1 MRHSSFH
8 RQCSDCALGLLPK
21 QAQPF
26 SSLPTQ
32 HPRGGARAHL
42 GSRAASRLGPG
53 SWRRGAGL
61 FPLGSHPLWPGV
73 PAAPARS
80 RPVSILEL
88 GGRGRGRPGREQGCG
103 AVGKLRRRGKGVRT
117 QGRSAA
123 PQLHSFSCSGERGR
137 EREEA
142 RAGLGAVTLGPQ
154 LERSRAAG
162 RPRGGPRVGGRRPGA
177 QAPGSQI
184 LGLGPSFLKYPGIK
198 PSYIKYLGLESQPLQ
213 TWVSVLYNLK
223 YLGFRTLRAPVSGA
237 HSPDVQISDS
247 SLVLANIR
255 GSDPTIGNPG
265 FSNCRPRVGGGLDR
279 EVRSG
284 CHPLPSRGGF
294 PGPPLRKGE
303 S

>member
-1 MRHSSFH
+1 MAWRPC
-8 RQCSDCALGLLPK
+8 RACALPPGL
-21 QAQPF
+21 
-26 SSLPTQ
+26 
-32 HPRGGARAHL
+32 HL
-42 GSRAASRLGPG
+42 GIGRKREREAGTR
-53 SWRRGAGL
+53 AGL
-61 FPLGSHPLWPGV
+61 W
-73 PAAPARS
+73 
-80 RPVSILEL
+80 
-88 GGRGRGRPGREQGCG
+88 CG
-103 AVGKLRRRGKGVRT
+103 GKLRRRGKGVRT

-137 EREEA
+137 ERKEA
-142 RAGLGAVTLGPQ
+142 RAGVGAVTLGPQ

-198 PSYIKYLGLESQPLQ
+198 PSYIRYLGLESQPLQ

-247 SLVLANIR
+247 FLVLANIR

>member
-1 MRHSSFH
+1 MARFRAFFAQLLAPLLYSSQPLSCTQAQTTAFLPCAPPSELALATSSVAARKLGGRMRHSSFH
-8 RQCSDCALGLLPK
+8 RQSSDCALGLLPK

-198 PSYIKYLGLESQPLQ
+198 PSYIKYLGL
-213 TWVSVLYNLK
+213 
-223 YLGFRTLRAPVSGA
+223 
-237 HSPDVQISDS
+237 
-247 SLVLANIR
+247 
-255 GSDPTIGNPG
+255 
-265 FSNCRPRVGGGLDR
+265 
-279 EVRSG
+279 
-284 CHPLPSRGGF
+284 
-294 PGPPLRKGE
+294 
-303 S
+303 